1 MNARE
6 PDIRNVTQRID
17 KLDRRDFLR
26 MSSMAVGMVAAGLS
40 SLAPTAALAQQVPD
54 GIAHMTPDEYAVWH
68 RLMLALLPTEG
79 STLVDPETL
88 PVLQTVD
95 GAFLATL
102 PPPVLEGLKG
112 GVAYFNEAAVE
123 PFGKPF
129 VDLTNEEAAQYCDA
143 LAASEE
149 VPARALFTALKFLTV
164 TAYWAIP
171 PTWAPTGFQGPVT
184 EAWGIELQGNAPL
197 PTA

>member
-1 MNARE
+1 MSNEGFQFDA
-6 PDIRNVTQRID
+6 VTRQISGMC
-17 KLDRRDFLR
+17 RRDFLR
-26 MSSMAVGMVAAGLS
+26 ASAVAAGLAATGMV
-40 SLAPTAALAQQVPD
+40 SLAPTKAIAQVPD
-54 GIAHMTPDEYAVWH
+54 GIAHMTADEYAVWH
-68 RLMLALLPTEG
+68 RLMRALLPTAG
-79 STLVDPETL
+79 TTLVDPETL

-112 GVAYFNEAAVE
+112 GVAYFNEAATE

-129 VDLTNEEAAQYCDA
+129 IELDDEEAASYCDA
-143 LAASEE
+143 LASSEE

-171 PTWAPTGFQGPVT
+171 PTWEPVGFQGPVT
-184 EAWGIELQGNAPL
+184 EAWSLEYQGNAPL
-197 PTA
+197 PQA

>member
-1 MNARE
+1 MKANDAQL
-6 PDIRNVTQRID
+6 DDVTKHISN
-17 KLDRRDFLR
+17 LSRRDFLR
-26 MSSMAVGMVAAGLS
+26 VSTVAAGLMATGLT
-40 SLAPTAALAQQVPD
+40 SLAPNTVLAQVPE
-54 GIAHMTPDEYAVWH
+54 GIVHMTADEYAVWH
-68 RLMLALLPTEG
+68 RLMLALLPTKD
-79 STLVDPETL
+79 SILVDPESL

-112 GVAYFNEAAVE
+112 GVAFFNDAATE

-129 VDLTNEEAAQYCDA
+129 VELKNEEAAQYCDA
-143 LAASEE
+143 LASSEE

-171 PTWAPTGFQGPVT
+171 PTWEPVGFQGPVT
-184 EAWGIELQGNAPL
+184 DVWGIESKGNAPL
-197 PTA
+197 PQV

>member
-1 MNARE
+1 MNQK
-6 PDIRNVTQRID
+6 DIFVENVTEHIGQMG
-17 KLDRRDFLR
+17 RRDFLR
-26 MSSMAVGMVAAGLS
+26 FSTVAAGLAAAGITSVAPS
-40 SLAPTAALAQQVPD
+40 SAFAQVPA
-54 GIAHMTPDEYAVWH
+54 GIVHMTSEEYAVWH

-79 STLVDPETL
+79 TNLVDPKAL

-102 PPPVLEGLKG
+102 PPAVLTGLKG
-112 GVAYFNEAAVE
+112 GVAYFNDAAKA

-129 VDLTNEEAAQYCDA
+129 VDLNDAEATQYCDA
-143 LAASEE
+143 LASSDE

-171 PTWAPTGFQGPVT
+171 PTWEPIGFQGPVT
-184 EAWGIELQGNAPL
+184 EAWGLEYQGNAPL
-197 PTA
+197 PQA

>member
-1 MNARE
+1 MKSRGTQF
-6 PDIRNVTQRID
+6 DDVTKHISN
-17 KLDRRDFLR
+17 LSRRDFLR
-26 MSSMAVGMVAAGLS
+26 VSAVAAGLAGTGLAS
-40 SLAPTAALAQQVPD
+40 VAPTPALAQVPE
-54 GIAHMTPDEYAVWH
+54 GIVHMTADEYAVWH
-68 RLMLALLPTEG
+68 RLMLALLPTKG
-79 STLVDPETL
+79 TKLVDPEAL

-112 GVAYFNEAAVE
+112 GVTYFNEAATE

-129 VDLTNEEAAQYCDA
+129 VDLNAQEASQYCDA
-143 LAASEE
+143 LASSDQ

-171 PTWAPTGFQGPVT
+171 PTWEPVGFQGPVS
-184 EAWGIELQGNAPL
+184 EAWGVESQGNAPL
-197 PTA
+197 PQA